1 MKRRIALI
9 SVLLFF
15 LLVACGSEAEPEG
28 PEGSVPVMIQEN
40 PVTIEASDGL
50 TLVGTFLMPPES
62 ANERVPGVLLLHM
75 LNGDRSAWDS
85 LTEQLA
91 APGYASLAIDMRG
104 HGETGGENDWQLA
117 ADDLQRAWSYL
128 AERAEV
134 DAERTVV
141 IGASIGANMALITG
155 ANQPAINGVVLLS
168 PGLIYRGVKS
178 DDAMT
183 QYGER
188 PALIVVTEGD
198 KFSATSSRDL
208 QELAQ
213 GEVQLE
219 ILPTSRHGTR
229 MLLREDL
236 GVDKLILS
244 WLEELW

>member
-9 SVLLFF
+9 SLLLSFF
-15 LLVACGSEAEPEG
+15 LLACGSKAEPEG
-28 PEGSVPVMIQEN
+28 TVPVMIRETL
-40 PVTIEASDGL
+40 VSIEASDGL
-50 TLVGTFLMPPES
+50 TLVGTFSAPPES
-62 ANERVPGVLLLHM
+62 ANENVPGLLLLHM
-75 LNGDRSAWDS
+75 LNSERSAWDG

-91 APGYASLAIDMRG
+91 AQGYASLAIDMRG

-117 ADDLQRAWSYL
+117 ADDLQRAWRYL
-128 AERAEV
+128 TERPEV

-155 ANQPAINGVVLLS
+155 ANQPTINGVVLLS
-168 PGLIYRGVKS
+168 PGLIYRGVKTEE
-178 DDAMT
+178 AMT
-183 QYGER
+183 QYGDR

-198 KFSATSSRDL
+198 KFSASSSRDL

-229 MLLREDL
+229 MLLKEEL
-236 GVDKLILS
+236 GVDRLILS